1 MNWLMPEPASDVRAQ
16 IAALLDSGHPKAAV
30 FVSPWNVADLPDVP
44 FSMKLI
50 RSEGVLVTENPE
62 MSRIF
67 AEVEIDD
74 DKMAR
79 ILGYP
84 ESKTAAMGA
93 CPAGV
98 LRVVQARDRQG
109 SVITEALCSP
119 LWLERTEAAL
129 APHGDLVVM
138 TPAQVVFRRVALR
151 TEEAG

>member
-16 IAALLDSGHPKAAV
+16 IAALLDPAHPKVAV

-50 RSEGVLVTENPE
+50 RGEGVLVTEKPE
-62 MSRIF
+62 KMRIF
-67 AEVEIDD
+67 AAWPLDD
-74 DKMAR
+74 DKMAL

-84 ESKTAAMGA
+84 ESKTAALGA
-93 CPAGV
+93 CPPGY

-119 LWLERTEAAL
+119 LWLEPTQKAL

-138 TPAQVVFRRVALR
+138 MPAQVVWRRIALR